1 MMPREATNESH
12 DSNDSEQF
20 SFSNQI
26 GGKREEGVGSESAH
40 VWTSNSDLKKK
51 NNKHLKRKC
60 VGLPGGPV
68 VKNLPASPGSIG
80 SSPGLGRSR
89 MTQGNEARE
98 PRS

>member
-1 MMPREATNESH
+1 MIQNNLVSPTRLEGRE
-12 DSNDSEQF
+12 
-20 SFSNQI
+20 
-26 GGKREEGVGSESAH
+26 KREWEVNLHTCG
-40 VWTSNSDLKKK
+40 LRILIKK
-51 NNKHLKRKC
+51 KRKC